1 MFPAGNAEAPLPSQY
16 NLTVYQRLA
25 FLTGGTGFV
34 GGHVARAL
42 SAEGWAVRALTRGK
56 ARLPPD
62 IPLDTVAG
70 ELSESSHDALCSA
83 LRGCDA
89 IVHVA
94 GLVKARTLEDY
105 REVNVAG
112 TECLIAAGRK
122 GAPEALFLLV
132 SSQAAAGPARDGR
145 SVREED
151 VPRPVS
157 WYGRSKLEAEEAVA
171 RGWKGPWLVLRPG
184 VIFGPGDRGLLT
196 LFAGAARGWVPAPAV
211 NRRVQIIHAS
221 RAALG
226 IARAAGRPDL
236 AGKRGFLCDADPIRI
251 RDFAA
256 AIARLPQRP
265 ARVVPIPD
273 VLVRLAGAVETLR
286 EAVSGRSRPFN
297 ADKARE
303 ILAGDWLCEPALMQ
317 KHLDLPPP
325 SPLDYAL
332 GETWNWYTRR
342 GWILL

>member
-1 MFPAGNAEAPLPSQY
+1 VP
-16 NLTVYQRLA
+16 QRLA

-42 SAEGWAVRALTRGK
+42 SAEGWAVRALSRRAAG
-56 ARLPPD
+56 LPPD
-62 IPLDTVAG
+62 LPLDVVAG
-70 ELSESSHDALCSA
+70 DLSEASREAISAA
-83 LRGCDA
+83 LRGCEA

-112 TECLIAAGRK
+112 TERLLAAGREA
-122 GAPEALFLLV
+122 APQALFLLV
-132 SSQAAAGPARDGR
+132 SSQAAAGPSRDGR
-145 SVREED
+145 AVHDED

-171 RGWKGPWLVLRPG
+171 REWRGPWLVLRPS
-184 VIFGPGDRGLLT
+184 VIFGPGDRGLRT
-196 LFAGAARGWVPAPAV
+196 LFAGAARGWVPAPAAD
-211 NRRVQIIHAS
+211 RRIQIIHAS

-226 IARAAGRPDL
+226 VARAAGRPDL
-236 AGKRGFLCDADPIRI
+236 SGRRGFLCDFDPIRI

-256 AIARLPQRP
+256 AIARLPQRH
-265 ARVVPIPD
+265 ARVVPVPD
-273 VLVRLAGAVETLR
+273 LLVRLAGAVETLR
-286 EAVSGRSRPFN
+286 EAITRRSRPFN

-303 ILAGDWLCEPALMQ
+303 ILAGDWLCEPDLMQ

-325 SPLDYAL
+325 SPLEDAL
-332 GETWNWYTRR
+332 RDTWNWYTRK
-342 GWILL
+342 GWLPL

>member
-1 MFPAGNAEAPLPSQY
+1 M
-16 NLTVYQRLA
+16 TQRLA
-25 FLTGGTGFV
+25 FLTGGTGFL

-42 SAEGWAVRALTRGK
+42 SADGWAVRALTRRTSGF
-56 ARLPPD
+56 PPD
-62 IPLDTVAG
+62 LSLDAVAG
-70 ELSESSHDALCSA
+70 DLLDGSQDALCSA

-94 GLVKARTLEDY
+94 GLVKARRLEDY
-105 REVNVAG
+105 REVNVGG
-112 TECLIAAGRK
+112 TERLIAAGRK
-122 GAPEALFLLV
+122 AAPEALFLLV

-145 SVREED
+145 TVREED

-157 WYGRSKLEAEEAVA
+157 WYGRSKLEAEEVVA
-171 RGWKGPWLVLRPG
+171 REWKGPWLVLRPS

-196 LFAGAARGWVPAPAV
+196 LFAGAARGWVPAPARS
-211 NRRVQIIHAS
+211 RRIQIIHAS
-221 RAALG
+221 RAARG
-226 IARAAGRPDL
+226 IALAAGRPDL
-236 AGKRGFLCDADPIRI
+236 SGKRGFLCDTQPIRVA
-251 RDFAA
+251 DFAA

-273 VLVRLAGAVETLR
+273 MLVRLAGAVEAFR

-325 SPLDYAL
+325 SPLEYEL
-332 GETWNWYTRR
+332 RETWNWYTQE
-342 GWILL
+342 GWLPL